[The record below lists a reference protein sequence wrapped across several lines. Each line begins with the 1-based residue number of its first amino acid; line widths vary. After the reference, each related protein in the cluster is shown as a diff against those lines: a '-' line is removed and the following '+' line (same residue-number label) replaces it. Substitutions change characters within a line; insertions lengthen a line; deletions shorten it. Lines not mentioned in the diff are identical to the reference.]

1 MSSFNKGSYT
11 EYSNKIGLCSNS
23 DHSFISSAPDVVL
36 NFPYKDC
43 VLMGGI
49 TKEDVKRDERF
60 LNAKIDRRD
69 IDTLFE
75 PKVLTDFKYVDQSG
89 ERALTANDD
98 IEFFDENGELK
109 QNLLIKGNNLIALHT
124 LRQRL
129 AGKVKL
135 IYIDPPYNTGNDGF
149 SYNDQFNHSSWL
161 TFMENRLRIAR
172 ELLADDGAMW
182 ISIDA
187 GESHYLKVLC
197 DEVFGRDNY
206 IDEVIWQ
213 RSFAPINLKKTLS
226 RSHDV
231 VLVYAKNY
239 DSNFE
244 LNKLPRSDE
253 ANSRYKNPD
262 NDLRGPW
269 TSGDL
274 SVGPVINEKVYPIK
288 TPSGRVV
295 YPPNGYCWRLTKE
308 RFNEYAQDNRI
319 WFGDRGDNT
328 PRIKRFLSE
337 VKDGVTATT
346 LWLRDEVGDSQE
358 GKREIKTL
366 FPEGEVFGT
375 PKQERLLQRI
385 ITLGSNK
392 GDIVLDFTVGS
403 GTTAA
408 VAQKMGRRWI
418 GIEQMDYI
426 ETIAKER
433 LKKVI
438 AGEQGGISKS
448 VSWQG
453 GGSFVYLELKK
464 YNEDYKERIVAAE
477 TAAELDAIRDDM
489 LRNAFLKFW
498 VNRKDLNRDWYD
510 EEINERKVDL
520 INMLDENQLYLNYA
534 DMNDAKYS
542 VTADEKALT
551 NRFYG
556 APDDSEDDN
565 DGAD

>member
-11 EYSNKIGLCSNS
+11 EYSNKIGLYSNS
-23 DHSFISSAPDVVL
+23 DHSFISSASDVVL

-43 VLMGGI
+43 VLMGGM

-89 ERALTANDD
+89 ERALTANDNV
-98 IEFFDENGELK
+98 EFFDEDGELK

-172 ELLADDGAMW
+172 ELLADDGTMW

-262 NDLRGPW
+262 NDPRGPW

-448 VSWQG
+448 VNWQG

-498 VNRKDLNRDWYD
+498 VNRKDLKRDWRD

-556 APDDSEDDN
+556 ALDDSEDDN